1 MFNILLHSSKTMV
14 CTPPSVS
21 LSTPVEI
28 EKAEEIR
35 AYIATLSSA
44 QIQKAM
50 QISATLALDV
60 EKLFSQWSAVE
71 NLSAAVEVFRG
82 DIYSGLRARP
92 FSTAEKDFAQEHL
105 LILSGLYGVLK
116 PYDGIS
122 PYRLEVGYRFPDE
135 PFRNL
140 YQFWGDSLSN
150 QLHKTGDIF
159 NVSSVEYE
167 KLIIP
172 YIDGQRIITPKFLS
186 MVKPG
191 QPAKFVVVHAKIA
204 RGAYA
209 RWLIQKGDGAAAELE
224 SFNDLGYHYQPSL
237 SSPRNPVYIC
247 ENFQGIGLS
256 QRLIA

>member
-1 MFNILLHSSKTMV
+1 MV
-14 CTPPSVS
+14 STAPSFP
-21 LSTPVEI
+21 LTTPVEI

-35 AYIATLSSA
+35 AYIGTLSIA

-50 QISATLALDV
+50 QISASLALDV
-60 EKLFSQWSAVE
+60 ENLFRQWSTVE

-82 DIYSGLRARP
+82 DIYSGLRARALS
-92 FSTAEKDFAQEHL
+92 STEKDFAQENL

-116 PYDGIS
+116 PFDGIS

-167 KLIIP
+167 KLILP
-172 YIDGQRIITPKFLS
+172 YIDVQRIITPKFLS
-186 MVKPG
+186 VVKPG

-204 RGAYA
+204 RGAYT
-209 RWLIQKGDGAAAELE
+209 RWLIQKGDGVAAELE
-224 SFNDLGYHYQPSL
+224 SF
-237 SSPRNPVYIC
+237 
-247 ENFQGIGLS
+247 
-256 QRLIA
+256 